1 MYNYNLTREASDN
14 EVEQICRLINQRLG
28 FNYDTQKKYLVQS
41 RLNKRLIE
49 LNLDNYQAYLDLLAK
64 DPSEFNRLV
73 SLVTTNVT
81 SFFRE
86 SYQFQ
91 ILRQELLPDL
101 IAGTGNRKDKKVRC
115 WSAGCSSGEEAYT
128 LAIVMNEALGE
139 GWDLRVLASDVSIVK
154 LREGMAG
161 EYHQERIGEIPKEL
175 REKYF
180 TQLKGRPNY
189 YKVKPRLR
197 EQINFQKINLVER
210 MDIPDSIRFDL
221 ILCRNVFIYLARP
234 AQERVVQGFYHFL
247 KKGGYL
253 FLGLS
258 ESINFADPKWIPYKR
273 SIYRKK

>member
-1 MYNYNLTREASDN
+1 MFNLTREASDY
-14 EVEQICRLINQRLG
+14 EIEQICRLINQRLG
-28 FNYDTQKKYLVQS
+28 FNYTVQKKYLVQS

-49 LNLDNYQAYLDLLAK
+49 LNLSSYQAYLDLLAK
-64 DPSEFNRLV
+64 DPSEFSRLV

-91 ILRQELLPDL
+91 ILRQELLPEL
-101 IAGTGNRKDKKVRC
+101 IANNQKVKKVRC

-139 GWDLRVLASDVSIVK
+139 SWDLRVLASDVSIVK
-154 LREGMAG
+154 LQEGMAG
-161 EYHQERIGEIPKEL
+161 EYHQERIAGIPKEL

-180 TQLKGRPNY
+180 TQGEKNPNF
-189 YKVKPRLR
+189 YKVKPKLR
-197 EQINFQKINLVER
+197 EQINFQKINLIER
-210 MDIPDSIRFDL
+210 MEIPDSIRFDL

-234 AQERVVQGFYHFL
+234 AQEKVVQGFYHFL
-247 KKGGYL
+247 KRGGYL

-258 ESINFADPKWIPYKR
+258 ESLSFADPRWIPCKR

>member
-1 MYNYNLTREASDN
+1 MFKFSLEASDY
-14 EVEQICRLINQRLG
+14 EIEQICRLLNQRLG
-28 FNYDTQKKYLVQS
+28 FNYTVQKKYLVQS

-49 LNLDNYQAYLDLLAK
+49 LNLDNYQAYLDFLAK

-73 SLVTTNVT
+73 SLITTNVT

-91 ILRQELLPDL
+91 ILRQELLPEL
-101 IAGTGNRKDKKVRC
+101 IALNQGTKKIRC

-139 GWDLRVLASDVSIVK
+139 RWDLRVLASDVSVVK
-154 LREGMAG
+154 LQEGMAG
-161 EYHQERIGEIPKEL
+161 EYPQERIAGIPKEL
-175 REKYF
+175 RDKYF
-180 TQLKGRPNY
+180 TQLKNSNY
-189 YKVKPRLR
+189 YKVKPKLR

-210 MDIPDSIRFDL
+210 MAIPETVRFDL
-221 ILCRNVFIYLARP
+221 ILCRNVFIYLDRS

-258 ESINFADPKWIPYKR
+258 ESLNFSDPRWIPYKK